1 MGSILRHFPLVKTIF
16 QVNYRKTESPWL
28 QPWGCNNKSILPH
41 FLRILA
47 IETKFM
53 TSKIAELL
61 FPLFFDKVFGSSIK
75 NTPVL
80 GKTC

>member
-1 MGSILRHFPLVKTIF
+1 LISLTERLKAPGFSHGDAIIESILSNI
-16 QVNYRKTESPWL
+16 
-28 QPWGCNNKSILPH
+28 
-41 FLRILA
+41 LRILA